1 MTQHNTLNG
10 KLSNSKLNKLKS
22 AIKSGNFLEG
32 LMIKLVFLKIIINW
46 YTSFKKLQSF
56 CKWLIC

>member
-32 LMIKLVFLKIIINW
+32 LMIKLVFLKN
-46 YTSFKKLQSF
+46 YY
-56 CKWLIC
+56 

>member
-10 KLSNSKLNKLKS
+10 KLSNFKLNKLKS

-32 LMIKLVFLKIIINW
+32 LMIKLVFLKN
-46 YTSFKKLQSF
+46 YY
-56 CKWLIC
+56 